1 MLLPPAS
8 LSRTG
13 GGILDLINN
22 LSQALS
28 ALDEDFSRI
37 DDYHVVPDGEYWT
50 VVEDVALDVAQFTG
64 SPRIVWKLRILRAD
78 QFGRRLQ
85 RTLVITKT
93 TLRWLK
99 RDFYLCGI
107 TLESLQDLPG
117 RLENI
122 PNLKALVRKQSKAVN
137 ILDIDAPVSAPGSL
151 FLHLIDP
158 KGQEYLDQQLRLNR
172 RPKDRHEFEAIIDHY
187 VTRYQCPRPSR
198 AFLEDSKSGATL
210 FSTDPAWQEKATI
223 GLRS

>member
-1 MLLPPAS
+1 MLLPQLS

-37 DDYHVVPDGEYWT
+37 DDYDVVPDGEYWT

-64 SPRIVWKLRILRAD
+64 SPRIVWKLRILRAN

-158 KGQEYLDQQLRLNR
+158 KGREYLDQQLRHNR
-172 RPKDRHEFEAIIDHY
+172 SPQDRHEFEDIIDHY
-187 VTRYQCPRPSR
+187 VTRYQCPRPSK
-198 AFLEDSKSGATL
+198 AFLEDSKSGATI
-210 FSTDPAWQEKATI
+210 FSTDPA
-223 GLRS
+223 